1 MTNPPESVV
10 DPKQDDFS
18 VVTLD
23 LADFALAQK
32 LASKKGVDV
41 SAYLQKLLHEELVND
56 QQTSQQT
63 EPISQR

>member
-32 LASKKGVDV
+32 LASKNRVDV
-41 SAYLQKLLHEELVND
+41 YAYLQKLLHEELVND
-56 QQTSQQT
+56 QQASQQT
-63 EPISQR
+63 EPS

>member
-23 LADFALAQK
+23 LSDFALAQK
-32 LASKKGVDV
+32 QASKKGVDV
-41 SAYLQKLLHEELVND
+41 YVYLQKLLHEELMND

-63 EPISQR
+63 EPS

>member
-1 MTNPPESVV
+1 MTNPPESLA

-32 LASKKGVDV
+32 QASQKGVDV
-41 SAYLQKLLHEELVND
+41 YVYLQKLIHEELLAD
-56 QQTSQQT
+56 RQTSQQT
-63 EPISQR
+63 EPS

>member
-1 MTNPPESVV
+1 MMHPPETHVN
-10 DPKQDDFS
+10 PKQDDFS

>member
-1 MTNPPESVV
+1 MTNPPESLA